1 MRADSTA
8 PVNGPRG
15 EAGGDENRIRPVF
28 GQSVSA
34 SSGGECI
41 K

>member
-8 PVNGPRG
+8 PVNGPG

-28 GQSVSA
+28 GQPVSA